1 MKTQPKNVLAQFFG
15 CVFYLMWRKPVTHRP
30 QVYEYRGSMS
40 ICISLSIKGE
50 SQ

>member
-1 MKTQPKNVLAQFFG
+1 MAMSICISLSIKGEATDSIDRRSMSTDG
-15 CVFYLMWRKPVTHRP
+15 
-30 QVYEYRGSMS
+30 EMS